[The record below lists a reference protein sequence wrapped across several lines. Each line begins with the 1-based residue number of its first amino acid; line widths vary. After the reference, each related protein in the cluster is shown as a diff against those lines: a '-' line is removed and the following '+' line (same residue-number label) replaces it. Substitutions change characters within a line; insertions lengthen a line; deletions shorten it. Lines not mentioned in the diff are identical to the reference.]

1 MTPRILDVLP
11 RPVAWVLTSGG
22 GRAAAQVGMV
32 EVLLE
37 QEYQPD
43 LIVGSSF
50 GAINAAALP
59 GTSPDLG
66 RLRMFWEKLPEQS
79 VFSSLGT
86 AAVRGLGPRT
96 SKHAREFR
104 SLIASAL
111 AASKD
116 TQIPA
121 ELVLVASDLETGRSV
136 MLRQGQLVEA
146 VAAACTLPVVL
157 PPVEIDGRLLIDG
170 GMSASAPLQQAVD
183 AGAKSIVLL
192 DTATSAVPEAEL
204 KDIRWWQI
212 AALSYNHQI
221 RSQIGLA
228 LPSVAEQVP
237 VALISADEGRIL
249 EFTEPQELFQ
259 AGRRAAARALAS
271 ELRDQ
276 NLARPGVH
284 GVLARE
290 RIDQ

>member
-1 MTPRILDVLP
+1 MTPRVLDKLP
-11 RPVAWVLTSGG
+11 RPLAWVLTSGG
-22 GRAAAQVGMV
+22 GRAAAQVGMA

-37 QEYQPD
+37 QDYRPD

-50 GAINAAALP
+50 GAINAAALANP
-59 GTSPDLG
+59 NPELG

-111 AASKD
+111 AADKD
-116 TQIPA
+116 TQIP
-121 ELVLVASDLETGRSV
+121 EDLVVVASDLETGRSV
-136 MLRQGQLVEA
+136 MLREGRLVES

-157 PPVEIDGRLLIDG
+157 PPIEIDGRLLIDG

-183 AGAKSIVLL
+183 AGARSIVLL

-204 KDIRWWQI
+204 SDIRWWQI

-228 LPSVAEQVP
+228 LPNVAEQVP

-249 EFTEPQELFQ
+249 DFTDPQELFQ
-259 AGRRAAARALAS
+259 AGRRATARALAS

-276 NLARPGVH
+276 KLSKPGVH
-284 GVLARE
+284 GLLARQ
-290 RIDQ
+290 RMD